1 MRTKAL
7 RHEGSSP
14 SRPARG
20 CCERRRRAAWRGRSM
35 CGEVHDGGGGRERAV
50 WRGWGDGHTRPSRT
64 RVTACAMWGWAAVDP
79 CTESENSEP
88 LSVEAMVEAGRAVG
102 ARFSTPTRS

>member
-1 MRTKAL
+1 
-7 RHEGSSP
+7 
-14 SRPARG
+14 
-20 CCERRRRAAWRGRSM
+20 M
-35 CGEVHDGGGGRERAV
+35 CGEVHDGGGGGERAV

-88 LSVEAMVEAGRAVG
+88 WSVEAMPWLRLGGQSERALGALVCQIMAGAARAPSNGPSQISVG
-102 ARFSTPTRS
+102 PWAPSK